1 MKTNILCFLITWCLV
16 IPPNFLYASES
27 ILQNNI
33 LFITPIHLSADTAPF
48 HSNYKKLTSAISILK
63 KQKILTDADVDAIYT
78 YYWKNLKPS
87 YKIEPDKSI
96 LLVYELLQNE
106 VISKEQYAKL
116 MELLNLL
123 P

>member
-1 MKTNILCFLITWCLV
+1 
-16 IPPNFLYASES
+16 
-27 ILQNNI
+27 
-33 LFITPIHLSADTAPF
+33 LSADIAPF